1 VLVGVSRK
9 SMLGQITGRETEDRM
24 PASIAAALLAWE
36 KGAKILRVHD
46 VAESIDALKLWKAI
60 NNR

>member
-1 VLVGVSRK
+1 
-9 SMLGQITGRETEDRM
+9 MLGQITGRETEGRM